1 VSTRLRPPHL
11 SIVIAFTTGCSFIFM
26 DRPREPVAVP
36 NYPIECTSSRVAP
49 ALDVVGT
56 TYFVVNSIVILSR
69 PDCGSAG
76 LGESCIDGGVKAGA
90 TLLSTALAATF
101 VASAVSGFK
110 SAARCEKVKDLNA
123 QCITGSAAAC
133 RQLNPSWVPRPAG
146 NELPPLAPPP
156 APQGCFKDT
165 DCKGDRICVGSVCVS
180 PAAREKAAPPP
191 PPKAPDSCE
200 TNMGC
205 DQGICFDGR
214 CRR

>member
-1 VSTRLRPPHL
+1 
-11 SIVIAFTTGCSFIFM
+11 
-26 DRPREPVAVP
+26 
-36 NYPIECTSSRVAP
+36 
-49 ALDVVGT
+49 
-56 TYFVVNSIVILSR
+56 VNSIVILSR

-76 LGESCIDGGVKAGA
+76 LGESCIEGGVKAGA

-133 RQLNPSWVPRPAG
+133 QQLNPSWVPRPAG